1 MLVRRE
7 ETQPCRAVEALESM
21 MPKRDFQFNPTNRSI
36 SILTGANHHHLNS
49 VNTRSPPATP
59 RLNFPRPVIAKTPK
73 LPSCKPATGTNDE
86 QNDRSNHRPIPSTS
100 NHHYTPHNHPKCLD
114 SSARSSPFPSV
125 SSPKRAREREQKRR
139 QGGRKAQEGRLSIE
153 ETRR

>member
-21 MPKRDFQFNPTNRSI
+21 MSKRDFRFNPTNRSI

-86 QNDRSNHRPIPSTS
+86 QNDRSNHRPIHPPQTTS
-100 NHHYTPHNHPKCLD
+100 TPHTTTQNAWTPRQEVP
-114 SSARSSPFPSV
+114 RS
-125 SSPKRAREREQKRR
+125 RR
-139 QGGRKAQEGRLSIE
+139 
-153 ETRR
+153 